1 MLLLG
6 IELVNIAASSSCKL
20 LLVLLLLLLLLL
32 SDVSWVSPTIE
43 GWVLTICLGIVVAQF
58 GRIVPLL
65 VRISIAPVFLLL
77 DMPALLMGWVVA
89 LLVLVGRVVVWL

>member
-20 LLVLLLLLLLLL
+20 LLVLLLLLLLL

-43 GWVLTICLGIVVAQF
+43 G
-58 GRIVPLL
+58 
-65 VRISIAPVFLLL
+65 
-77 DMPALLMGWVVA
+77 
-89 LLVLVGRVVVWL
+89 